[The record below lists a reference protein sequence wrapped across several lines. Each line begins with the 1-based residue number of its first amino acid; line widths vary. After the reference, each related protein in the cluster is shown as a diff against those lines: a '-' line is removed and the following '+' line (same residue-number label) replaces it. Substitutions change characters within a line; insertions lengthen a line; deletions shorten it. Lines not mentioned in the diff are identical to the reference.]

1 MVKRA
6 LTLAVVVMLVPALA
20 GAQADRLGG
29 SFKIAVPTTPLV
41 RMPDVDRDSVNG
53 VYLAVTGAGSIRGI
67 FLNNGGVAVSAP
79 FTINQTTRYAAAPR
93 VTYSAAQ
100 QTFIVTWHEAVSA
113 TSNANNV
120 KVRLVKYGAGPVGA
134 EALVSSAG
142 SFWEYGPDAAASPG
156 EFLAAWISIDVTGT
170 TTKTYNYNVY
180 ARRLG
185 PSGAPVGPII
195 PISKA
200 ADYERE
206 PVVSY
211 NPSSNAYLV
220 AWAGYNDAGK
230 YAYVRGRTIPVGSDA
245 PGPLVQYQKASS
257 TYLPSMALNTS
268 SNKYLLTWYQTVA
281 GVKAIYGLLI
291 NPDGAAATAPAPLN
305 TKYAFYDGNDVDY
318 NPISGTYFGVGH
330 GATYDDTG
338 YEVSSTLV
346 PRSPFYVTHTAGILG
361 AKATSGNYNPRI
373 APSTSTKNWLVV
385 TSTNYVSLT
394 GQLIQSASQ
403 DGGGT
408 PPPPPPPGS
417 QPLMDV
423 GTPSN
428 GGTVVMPLT
437 ISGWAVDKGAATGSG
452 VDAVHLYAY
461 PNPGSGQPAVFLGVA
476 NYGLSRAD
484 VANVLDD
491 SQFINSGFLLSIDGL
506 EAGTHRIVA
515 FAHSTVANAFN
526 QAKAVTVTVKG
537 TRMSLDSPANHTTAP
552 APLFVSGWAADN
564 SGSSGTGVDAVHVYA
579 YPDPG
584 SNTPAIFLG
593 VAAYGLVR
601 SDVAGLLG
609 SPRFQNSGFLLS
621 VSNLTAGSYR
631 LVAYA
636 HSTVRNAFTAVR
648 TADVTITAGPQL
660 AVDTPANNASVPA
673 SFAVNG
679 WAIDLTAPSGTGV
692 NAVHVWAYPVLGGSP
707 LFVGAAQLGITRA
720 DVANAFGARALSSG
734 FTVPATLPLPKGSW
748 VLHIFA
754 RSTATGTFNN
764 VATRLVTVP

>member
-6 LTLAVVVMLVPALA
+6 LTLAAVVMLVPALA
-20 GAQADRLGG
+20 GAQADRQGA
-29 SFKIAVPTTPLV
+29 SFKIAVPATPLV
-41 RMPDVDRDSVNG
+41 RMPDVDRDSVND
-53 VYLAVTGAGSIRGI
+53 VYLAVTGAGTIRGI
-67 FLNNGGVAVSAP
+67 FLNNAGAAVSAA
-79 FTINQTTRYAAAPR
+79 FTINQTTKYAAAPR

-100 QTFIVTWHEAVSA
+100 QAFIVTWHEAVTA
-113 TSNANNV
+113 TTNANNV
-120 KVRLVKYGAGPVGA
+120 KVRLVKYGVGPVGA
-134 EALVSSAG
+134 EAVVSSPG
-142 SFWEYGPDAAASPG
+142 SFWEYGPDAGASPG
-156 EFLAAWISIDVTGT
+156 EFLVAWISIDAG
-170 TTKTYNYNVY
+170 KYNVY
-180 ARRLG
+180 ARR
-185 PSGAPVGPII
+185 VGPTGASLGAII
-195 PISKA
+195 AVSTA
-200 ADYERE
+200 TDYERE

-230 YAYVRGRTIPVGSDA
+230 YAYVRGRTIRVGSDA

-257 TYLPSMALNTS
+257 TYLPSLAVNTS
-268 SNKYLLTWYQTVA
+268 TNQYLLTWYQTVA
-281 GVKAIYGLLI
+281 GVKAIYGSLI
-291 NPDGAAATAPAPLN
+291 NPDGAAATVPKALN
-305 TKYAFYDGNDVDY
+305 TKYAFYDGNDLDY
-318 NPISGTYFGVGH
+318 NPISGTYLGVGH
-330 GATYDDTG
+330 GVTYDDTG
-338 YEVSSTLV
+338 FEISSTLV
-346 PRSPFYVTHTAGILG
+346 PQSPFYITATAGILG
-361 AKATSGNYNPRI
+361 ATATSGNYNPRV

-385 TSTNYVSLT
+385 TATNYKQLT
-394 GQLIQSASQ
+394 GQLIQTPSQ

-428 GGTVVMPLT
+428 GGTVMMPLT
-437 ISGWAVDKGAATGSG
+437 ISGWAVDKGAATGPG

-506 EAGTHRIVA
+506 EAGTYRIVA

-537 TRMSLDSPANHTTAP
+537 TRMSLDSPANHTTGP

-609 SPRFQNSGFLLS
+609 SARFQNSGFLLS

-636 HSTVRNAFTAVR
+636 HSSVRNAFTAVR

-660 AVDTPANNASVPA
+660 AVDTPTNNASVPA

-707 LFVGAAQLGITRA
+707 LFVGAAQLGITRT